1 MRKVFLVLMVFV
13 LLNGQACAALTGAPM
28 VEGTPVDLNCASAI
42 LIEMD
47 SGQIIFEQ
55 HADDMRPV
63 ASVTKVMTIL
73 LALEAVDSGR
83 AAIDDVVTV
92 SKNASG
98 MGGSQILLDTGEC
111 QTYSQL
117 LKSVIVGSANDSA
130 VALAEYLYGSE
141 ELFVDYMNERARE
154 LGMTN
159 TVYKNCTGLPADG
172 QYTTAR
178 DVAVA
183 AREMFSHELY
193 FDYSTVWL
201 EDFDHGDG
209 RKTQLTNTNKLTRL
223 YEGCD
228 GGKTGSTDEAG
239 FCFAATAKRAGMR
252 LIAVVLDSPDST
264 ARFDSAAAMF
274 DYGFANYR
282 LYPVA
287 EKGTPV
293 KGGLPVSG
301 GDADSVPLVIDG
313 DLTLLITKGAEQN
326 VELEPSLPD
335 ILEAPVTAGE
345 KVGSV
350 GVVVDGRRV
359 AELDIVT
366 AQAVTA
372 TGLTHVL
379 GRIVSLWVI

>member
-1 MRKVFLVLMVFV
+1 MRKFFLI
-13 LLNGQACAALTGAPM
+13 LLAFILCAGQAFASLTGAPM
-28 VEGTPVDLNCASAI
+28 VEGTPVDLQCASAI
-42 LIEMD
+42 LVEMD

-73 LALEAVDSGR
+73 LALEAVEDGR
-83 AAIDDVVTV
+83 ASVDDMVTV

-141 ELFVDYMNERARE
+141 ELFVEYMNERARE

-159 TVYKNCTGLPADG
+159 TVYKNCTGLPAEG

-178 DVAVA
+178 DVAAA
-183 AREMFSHELY
+183 AREMFSHQLY
-193 FDYSTVWL
+193 FEYSTVWL

-239 FCFAATAKRAGMR
+239 YCFAATAKRAGMR
-252 LIAVVLDSPDST
+252 LIAVVLNAPDST

-293 KGGLPVSG
+293 KGALTVTG
-301 GDADSVPLVIDG
+301 GDEDCVPLVIDG
-313 DLTLLITKGAEQN
+313 DLTLLITKGNEQE
-326 VELEPSLPD
+326 VELVPSIPD
-335 ILEAPVTAGE
+335 FIEAPVAAGQ
-345 KVGSV
+345 KIGSV
-350 GVVVDGRRV
+350 DVILDDRKV
-359 AELDIVT
+359 ASLDIVT
-366 AQAVTA
+366 AESVAA
-372 TGLTHVL
+372 TGLDHV
-379 GRIVSLWVI
+379 IAKIISLWII

>member
-1 MRKVFLVLMVFV
+1 MRKTFLTLLALVFAA
-13 LLNGQACAALTGAPM
+13 GQAFALSGAPM
-28 VEGTPVDLNCASAI
+28 VEGTPVDIMCASAI
-42 LIEMD
+42 LVEMD

-73 LALEAVDSGR
+73 LALEAVEDGR
-83 AAIDDVVTV
+83 AAMADTVTV

-98 MGGSQILLDTGEC
+98 MGGSQILLDTGET

-117 LKSVIVGSANDSA
+117 LKSIIVASANDSA

-141 ELFVDYMNERARE
+141 TLFVDRMNARAKE

-159 TVYKNCTGLPADG
+159 TVYKNCTGLPAEG

-183 AREMFSHELY
+183 AREMFAHEAY

-209 RKTQLTNTNKLTRL
+209 RKTQMTNTNKLTRL

-239 FCFAATAKRAGMR
+239 YCFAATARRGGMR
-252 LIAVVLDSPDST
+252 LVAVTLDSDTST
-264 ARFDSAAAMF
+264 DRFDSAAAMF

-287 EKGTPV
+287 EKGAPV
-293 KGGLPVSG
+293 KGALPVTG
-301 GDADSVPLVIDG
+301 GDTDSVPLVIDG
-313 DLTLLITKGAEQN
+313 DLTLLVTKGSEQDIS
-326 VELEPSLPD
+326 LLPD
-335 ILEAPVTAGE
+335 IPDSIEAPVAAGQR
-345 KVGSV
+345 VGSV
-350 GVVVDGRRV
+350 DVILDERKV
-359 AELDIVT
+359 ASLDIVT
-366 AQAVTA
+366 AGAVTA
-372 TGLTHVL
+372 TGIPHVL
-379 GRIVSLWVI
+379 SKIFSLWVI